1 MRLSRLKS
9 WSITLLRRNRNL
21 AITLSALVVLF
32 AAFITIHPRGLSTYV
47 LTIWFNQG
55 TLLGLAA
62 IAQFFVVL
70 VRGVDL
76 SVGPVVALTNVAASY
91 LLVGSPGAIAF
102 GALIV
107 VMIGASCGL
116 ANGVAVVY
124 GRVQPIV
131 TTLATGSMISGL
143 ALLLR
148 PTPGGSI
155 DENLSDALTYD
166 IYGVPTSA
174 LLLFGI
180 LVALIIPLRHS
191 LLGLTL
197 YATGSAESSA
207 HMTGVRVDRVKLA
220 AYTASGVFSALAGL
234 YVSMV
239 TLTGDPAIGPAYTL
253 NSIAAVVLGG
263 ILLTGGVGSPL
274 GAVAGALILKTIS
287 SLMFFSGLP
296 PLAQPFFEGLVLAAA
311 ITLGALGV
319 FRIRNR
325 LELFQS

>member
-1 MRLSRLKS
+1 MS
-9 WSITLLRRNRNL
+9 LLRRNRSL
-21 AITLSALVVLF
+21 AITIAALVVLF
-32 AAFITIHPRGLSTYV
+32 AIFIGIHPRGLSTYV

-76 SVGPVVALTNVAASY
+76 SVGPIVALTNVAASY
-91 LLVGSPGAIAF
+91 LLIGSPGGIALGIVAVLALGAI
-102 GALIV
+102 
-107 VMIGASCGL
+107 CGL
-116 ANGVAVVY
+116 VNGIAVVY
-124 GRVQPIV
+124 GRIQPIV
-131 TTLATGSMISGL
+131 ATLATGGMMSGL
-143 ALLLR
+143 ALMLR

-166 IYGVPTSA
+166 TYGVPTSG
-174 LLLFGI
+174 LLLVVVL
-180 LVALIIPLRHS
+180 LVLNVPLRRS
-191 LLGLTL
+191 LLGLTM
-197 YATGSAESSA
+197 YAIGSSEQAA
-207 HMTGVRVDRVKLA
+207 AMTGVRVDRVKLA
-220 AYTASGVFSALAGL
+220 AYSASGVFSALAGL

-263 ILLTGGVGSPL
+263 VALSGGVGSPI
-274 GAVAGALILKTIS
+274 GAVVGALILKTIS

-296 PLAQPFFEGLVLAAA
+296 PLAQPFFEGLVLAIA
-311 ITLGALGV
+311 IALGALGV

-325 LELFQS
+325 LELFR

>member
-1 MRLSRLKS
+1 MKFS
-9 WSITLLRRNRNL
+9 SIGFLRRNGNL
-21 AITLSALVVLF
+21 AIALSALVVLF
-32 AAFITIHPRGLSTYV
+32 AAFIAIHPRGLSTYV

-76 SVGPVVALTNVAASY
+76 SVGPIVALTNVAASY
-91 LLVGSPGAIAF
+91 LLVGSPGAIAL
-102 GALIV
+102 GACAV
-107 VMIGASCGL
+107 VALGVACGL
-116 ANGVAVVY
+116 LNGIAVVY
-124 GRVQPIV
+124 GRIQPIV

-166 IYGVPTSA
+166 IHGIPTSA

-180 LVALIIPLRHS
+180 LIALIIPLRKS
-191 LLGLTL
+191 LFGLTL
-197 YATGSAESSA
+197 YATGSAEPSA
-207 HMTGVRVDRVKLA
+207 HMTGVRVHRVKIA
-220 AYTASGVFSALAGL
+220 AYAASGGFSALAGL
-234 YVSMV
+234 YVSMI
-239 TLTGDPAIGPAYTL
+239 TLTGDPAIGPSYTL

-263 ILLTGGVGSPL
+263 VALTGGVGSPL

-311 ITLGALGV
+311 IVLGAIGML
-319 FRIRNR
+319 RIRSR
-325 LELFQS
+325 LELFQ

>member
-1 MRLSRLKS
+1 MSLF
-9 WSITLLRRNRNL
+9 RRNRNL
-21 AITLSALVVLF
+21 AITITALVVLF
-32 AAFITIHPRGLSTYV
+32 AIFIGIHPRGFSTYV

-76 SVGPVVALTNVAASY
+76 SVGPIVALTNVAASY
-91 LLVGSPGAIAF
+91 LLIGSPGGIALGIVAVLALGAI
-102 GALIV
+102 
-107 VMIGASCGL
+107 CGL
-116 ANGVAVVY
+116 VNGIAVVY
-124 GRVQPIV
+124 GRIQPIV
-131 TTLATGSMISGL
+131 TTLATGGMMSGI
-143 ALLLR
+143 ALMLR

-174 LLLFGI
+174 LLLV
-180 LVALIIPLRHS
+180 VALLVLNIPLRRS
-191 LLGLTL
+191 LLGLTM
-197 YATGSAESSA
+197 YAIGSSEQAA
-207 HMTGVRVDRVKLA
+207 AMTGVRVDRVKLA
-220 AYTASGVFSALAGL
+220 AYGASGIFSALAGL

-263 ILLTGGVGSPL
+263 IALSGGVGSPV

-296 PLAQPFFEGLVLAAA
+296 PLAQPFFEGLVLAVA
-311 ITLGALGV
+311 IALGALGV

-325 LELFQS
+325 LELFR

>member
-1 MRLSRLKS
+1 MS
-9 WSITLLRRNRNL
+9 LLRRNRSL
-21 AITLSALVVLF
+21 AITIAALLVLF
-32 AAFITIHPRGLSTYV
+32 ATFIAIHPRGFSIYV
-47 LTIWFNQG
+47 LTIWSNQG

-76 SVGPVVALTNVAASY
+76 SVGPIVALTNVAASY
-91 LLVGSPGAIAF
+91 LLVGSPGGIALGIVAVLALGAI
-102 GALIV
+102 
-107 VMIGASCGL
+107 CGL
-116 ANGVAVVY
+116 ANGIAVVY
-124 GRVQPIV
+124 GRVPPIV
-131 TTLATGSMISGL
+131 TTLASGSIFSGL

-148 PTPGGSI
+148 PTPGGGI

-166 IYGVPTSA
+166 IYGVPASA
-174 LLLFGI
+174 ILLVVVL
-180 LVALIIPLRHS
+180 LVLNISLRFS
-191 LLGLTL
+191 LLGLTM
-197 YATGSAESSA
+197 YAIGSSEQSA
-207 HMTGVRVDRVKLA
+207 SITGVRVGRVKLA
-220 AYTASGVFSALAGL
+220 AYGMSGIFSALTGL

-263 ILLTGGVGSPL
+263 VALSGGVGSPL

-296 PLAQPFFEGLVLAAA
+296 PLAQPFFEGLVLAVA
-311 ITLGALGV
+311 IALGALGV

-325 LELFQS
+325 LELFQ

>member
-1 MRLSRLKS
+1 MS
-9 WSITLLRRNRNL
+9 LLRRNRSL
-21 AITLSALVVLF
+21 AITATALVVLF
-32 AAFITIHPRGLSTYV
+32 AIFISIHPRGLSTYV

-55 TLLGLAA
+55 TLLGFAA

-76 SVGPVVALTNVAASY
+76 SVGPIVALTNVAASY
-91 LLVGSPGAIAF
+91 LLVGSPGQIALGTVAVLAL
-102 GALIV
+102 GAT
-107 VMIGASCGL
+107 CGL

-124 GRVQPIV
+124 GRIPPIV
-131 TTLATGSMISGL
+131 TTLATGGMISGL
-143 ALLLR
+143 ALMLR

-174 LLLFGI
+174 LLLVVV
-180 LVALIIPLRHS
+180 LLMLDLPLRRS
-191 LLGLTL
+191 LLGLTM
-197 YATGSAESSA
+197 YAIGSSEQAA
-207 HMTGVRVDRVKLA
+207 AMTGVRVGRVQLA
-220 AYTASGVFSALAGL
+220 AYGASGIFSALAGL

-239 TLTGDPAIGPAYTL
+239 TLTGDPGIGPAYTL

-263 ILLTGGVGSPL
+263 VALSGGVGSPL

-311 ITLGALGV
+311 IALGALGV

-325 LELFQS
+325 LELFR